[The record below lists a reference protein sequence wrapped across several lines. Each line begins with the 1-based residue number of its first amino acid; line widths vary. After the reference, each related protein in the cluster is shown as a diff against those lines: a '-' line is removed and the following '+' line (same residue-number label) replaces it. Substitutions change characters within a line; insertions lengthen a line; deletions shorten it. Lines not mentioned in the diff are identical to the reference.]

1 MLYWTQP
8 SQYLLPEPIV
18 IIDNGRQVALVAQQ
32 PELRDIGE
40 PFLVGL
46 IGMEVTLYLI
56 AWMGAD
62 LTFVRAVGAL
72 LLFVYDRKPLLTHQS
87 PDRLLRD
94 DHRSFVVITVPKG
107 MPDTLGAESKIAR
120 MRLRASRCL
129 SGRSLAFLA

>member
-1 MLYWTQP
+1 
-8 SQYLLPEPIV
+8 
-18 IIDNGRQVALVAQQ
+18 
-32 PELRDIGE
+32 
-40 PFLVGL
+40 
-46 IGMEVTLYLI
+46 MEVTLYLI

-107 MPDTLGAESKIAR
+107 MPDTLGAESKIAW